1 MTGAEHLTDHALLAE
16 YERGRRD
23 FCGVIVR
30 AVDGSGARLPK
41 AVLVDADFTGADFLV
56 ANLRKAD
63 FTGSILRRTIL
74 TRANVRGATFNLFG
88 GQDRPLFDFSTR
100 WADGPSLTCGATID
114 GLPLARVITRVNA
127 LGPEPTDREFGELR
141 LTLEAERAA
150 MALAARRIEPLYGYG
165 WSVLGDGR

>member
-1 MTGAEHLTDHALLAE
+1 MTVPEHITDQALLAE
-16 YERGRRD
+16 YARGRRD

-63 FTGSILRRTIL
+63 FRGSILRRTIL

-88 GQDRPLFDFSTR
+88 GQDHALFDFSTR
-100 WADGPSLTCGATID
+100 WPDGPSLTRGATID
-114 GLPLARVITRVNA
+114 GLPLARVITRVSA
-127 LGPEPTDREFGELR
+127 LGLEPTGQQVCELR
-141 LTLEAERAA
+141 LMLEAERAA
-150 MALAARRIEPLYGYG
+150 MALAARRIEPFYGYG
-165 WSVLGDGR
+165 WSALGDGR